1 MAQYI
6 NQLSKYMFCDI
17 DYTPCCLFCIII
29 YLLLAM
35 HWIANNNVF
44 PFAMYIYQENYCAGE
59 NLFLVSA
66 GINQFLHKRET
77 WYNRFQYGIFSH
89 SRLAKL
95 KACDSD
101 SFESNDPNLKALNL
115 SAFNLKAFDLGA
127 CNF

>member
-35 HWIANNNVF
+35 YWIANNNVF
-44 PFAMYIYQENYCAGE
+44 PFAMYIYQENYRAGE

-66 GINQFLHKRET
+66 GINKFLRKRET
-77 WYNRFQYGIFSH
+77 W
-89 SRLAKL
+89 
-95 KACDSD
+95 
-101 SFESNDPNLKALNL
+101 
-115 SAFNLKAFDLGA
+115 
-127 CNF
+127 